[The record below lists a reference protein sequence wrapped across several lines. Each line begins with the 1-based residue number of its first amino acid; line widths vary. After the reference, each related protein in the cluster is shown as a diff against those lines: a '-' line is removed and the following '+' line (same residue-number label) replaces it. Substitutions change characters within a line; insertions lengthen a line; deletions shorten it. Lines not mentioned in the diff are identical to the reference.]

1 MPSKRYRTGKSAH
14 NFKNLTGQIIGTEIP
29 AEIVQEIA
37 RLHQQILG
45 HARNSLNDA
54 IRIGEILT
62 RVKSVL
68 HHGEWLDW
76 AKSFL
81 TFSERTARNYMACY
95 VRRDAFKT
103 ANISDLTKAYG
114 LILSS
119 NGSRSDQPQRLHESN
134 FYTQCIR
141 LTATLMGNINHE
153 QKAHPVESWRRE
165 QWISMAASLEPVAE
179 FYQKLKALLE

>member
-62 RVKSVL
+62 QVKSVL
-68 HHGEWLDW
+68 RHGEWLNW
-76 AKSFL
+76 LKSSVP
-81 TFSERTARNYMACY
+81 FSERTAQNYMACY
-95 VRRDAFKT
+95 VRRDAFKS
-103 ANISDLTKAYG
+103 ANVADLTRAYG

-119 NGSRSDQPQRLHESN
+119 NGSRSDQPQRLRESN
-134 FYTQCIR
+134 FYSKSIR
-141 LTATLMGNINHE
+141 LAQALMGDINHE
-153 QKAHPVESWRRE
+153 LKDHPLQTWRKD
-165 QWISMAASLEPVAE
+165 QLVSMAAATEPIAE
-179 FYQKLKALLE
+179 LHQRIKALLR